1 VAASVISTID
11 QDAGRSLAFF
21 LLRAMRMLRR
31 GRIAGGWGDN
41 VELISSAHNPAQF

>member
-1 VAASVISTID
+1 VAASVIRAID

-21 LLRAMRMLRR
+21 LLRAMRML
-31 GRIAGGWGDN
+31 RIAGGWGDN